1 MFIKRIEVRNFKSF
15 DHLDIDL
22 GNFNLVIGAN
32 ASGKSNFVQIFRFL
46 RDIATYPLIDAISLS
61 GGEYFLNRNLGTFEN
76 FFLKVVMAPDNLEAE
91 DFLWGITTD
100 YSRSK
105 SLERE
110 KWKLVEITYEFGL
123 EFTLDKEFKV
133 YHEGLILKVIRNGE
147 GKCIDKIKPKEIKI
161 IREGDEI
168 KKPQIPTELPI
179 FPEQLL
185 EMEAISI
192 LVEKRQLPQQALTLF
207 LLTTSGWELRHILS
221 RIIGIYNINP
231 TLLKRPVP
239 LDEVST
245 LKEDGSNLPLAVREI
260 LKYDKQREKFLRLV
274 RYALPFVSEIDVARF
289 FDQSMLLTLKE
300 AYLKEPLPSFII
312 SDGTANILALIL
324 ALYFNSK
331 DIIIIEEPER
341 NIHPALIGKIVE
353 MMKDASQNK
362 QIIAATHNPELVKHA
377 GLDHL
382 LLVYRDRNGFSK
394 ITKPAERETVRE
406 FLKGEIGLDDLYV
419 QNLLEVL

>member
-46 RDIATYPLIDAISLS
+46 RDIATRPLEDAISLS
-61 GGEYFLNRNLGTFEN
+61 GGEFFLNKNIGFSEN
-76 FFLKVVMAPDNLEAE
+76 FFIKVVMMPDELEA
-91 DFLWGITTD
+91 DTFIWGLALD
-100 YSRSK
+100 YFWALTSEK
-105 SLERE
+105 E
-110 KWKLVEITYEFGL
+110 KWKLSEITYQLSLKFSE
-123 EFTLDKEFKV
+123 EDKFHIYE
-133 YHEGLILKVIRNGE
+133 EGLVLKIVPTEE
-147 GKCIDKIKPKEIKI
+147 GKKTWDVEQKEIKMV
-161 IREGDEI
+161 RKVNEI
-168 KKPQIPTELPI
+168 KTQFPPEVEI
-179 FPEQLL
+179 FPEQLIDSDVIFEGYIKKEL
-185 EMEAISI
+185 PSQKLI
-192 LVEKRQLPQQALTLF
+192 LLSVNTPQGELFKNTFFEKM
-207 LLTTSGWELRHILS
+207 
-221 RIIGIYNINP
+221 GIYNIYP

-239 LDEVST
+239 LEEVST
-245 LKEDGSNLPLAVREI
+245 LKEDGSNLTLAVREI

-362 QIIAATHNPELVKHA
+362 QIIATTHNPELVKHA

-382 LLVYRDRNGFSK
+382 LLVYRDQHGFSK

>member
-15 DHLDIDL
+15 DHLDIEL

-46 RDIATYPLIDAISLS
+46 RDIASRPLIDAISLS
-61 GGEYFLNRNLGTFEN
+61 GGDYFLNRNIGTSQN
-76 FFLKVVMAPDNLEAE
+76 FFLKIIIDHGTIPHIILREFIKPVKKGQIGKVEEEYKFSLKFTEKQEFEVTEEEFTLRLLVMEAHQDSTME
-91 DFLWGITTD
+91 AVEVKHIRQENKIIRQINKPEGIEIVEEEELIPVI
-100 YSRSK
+100 
-105 SLERE
+105 LERE
-110 KWKLVEITYEFGL
+110 DITLKELYLLRGL
-123 EFTLDKEFKV
+123 LF
-133 YHEGLILKVIRNGE
+133 
-147 GKCIDKIKPKEIKI
+147 
-161 IREGDEI
+161 
-168 KKPQIPTELPI
+168 
-179 FPEQLL
+179 
-185 EMEAISI
+185 IS
-192 LVEKRQLPQQALTLF
+192 LFALWDRLW
-207 LLTTSGWELRHILS
+207 LG
-221 RIIGIYNINP
+221 IGIYDFDP
-231 TLLKRPVP
+231 RVLKRPVP

-245 LKEDGSNLPLAVREI
+245 LKEDGSNLPLAIREI
-260 LKYDKQREKFLRLV
+260 LKDDKQREKFLRLV

-300 AYLKEPLPSFII
+300 AYLKEPLPGFII

-324 ALYFNSK
+324 ALYFNLK

-362 QIIAATHNPELVKHA
+362 QIIATTHNPELVKHA
-377 GLDHL
+377 GSEHL
-382 LLVYRDRNGFSK
+382 LLVYRDKNGFSK
-394 ITKPAERETVRE
+394 ITKPAERENVRE

>member
-15 DHLDIDL
+15 DHLDIEL

-46 RDIATYPLIDAISLS
+46 RDIATYPLIDALSLS
-61 GGEYFLNRNLGTFEN
+61 GGEYFLNRNIGTSEN
-76 FFLKVVMAPDNLEAE
+76 FFLKVVVAPDNLEAE
-91 DFLWGITTD
+91 DFLWEITTD

-110 KWKLVEITYEFGL
+110 KWKLMEIIYEFSL
-123 EFTLDKEFKV
+123 EFPQNKEFKV
-133 YHEGLILKVIRNGE
+133 FHEGLILKVVRNGE
-147 GKCIDKIKPKEIKI
+147 EKAIDKAKPKEIKI
-161 IREGDEI
+161 LREGDEI
-168 KKPQIPTELPI
+168 KKPHIPTELYI

-185 EMEAISI
+185 DIEAISI
-192 LVEKRQLPQQALTLF
+192 LAEKRRFPQQSLTLSVF
-207 LLTTSGWELRHILS
+207 TPSGWELMHKLS
-221 RIIGIYNINP
+221 RNIGIYNVNP

-239 LDEVST
+239 LEEVST
-245 LKEDGSNLPLAVREI
+245 LKEDGSNLTLAVREI

-300 AYLKEPLPSFII
+300 AYLKEPLPGFII

-362 QIIAATHNPELVKHA
+362 QIIATTHNPELVKHA

-382 LLVYRDRNGFSK
+382 LLVYRDQNGFSK